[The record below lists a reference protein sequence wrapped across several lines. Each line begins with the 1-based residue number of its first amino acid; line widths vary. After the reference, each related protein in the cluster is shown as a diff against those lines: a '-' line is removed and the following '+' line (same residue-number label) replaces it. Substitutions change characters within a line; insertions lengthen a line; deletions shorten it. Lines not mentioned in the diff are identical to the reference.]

1 MKMHPKIQQILE
13 ARGNKTPKD
22 KNKIGVGGDLF
33 ATGAEEK
40 KPDAPVV
47 PDVPA
52 KSPAKKESKK
62 PTIVGRAPLTEE
74 LPPVEKKEDVATANT
89 LPVANAEPPVS
100 VNDKPTMVAGEAPP
114 VAPEEPVVPP
124 AEDSEPQD
132 VAAITES
139 LSAVFAVNKTIL
151 ESLKKVREYF
161 SFTGAKMIGVAD
173 DRFKYLEGEMQKF
186 EKRISAIEAVLKGGQ
201 QATPPP
207 PPPPVV

>member
-13 ARGNKTPKD
+13 ARKKEAVPPTEGEH
-22 KNKIGVGGDLF
+22 DLF
-33 ATGAEEK
+33 SFGTEEK

-47 PDVPA
+47 PV
-52 KSPAKKESKK
+52 KKPVKKAPKK
-62 PTIVGRAPLTEE
+62 PTIVGNAPPAEE

-100 VNDKPTMVAGEAPP
+100 ANDKPTMVAGEAPP
-114 VAPEEPVVPP
+114 VAPEEPVIPP
-124 AEDSEPQD
+124 ADGSEPQD

-161 SFTGAKMIGVAD
+161 SFTGAQMIGVAD

-201 QATPPP
+201 ATPPP
-207 PPPPVV
+207 PPPVV